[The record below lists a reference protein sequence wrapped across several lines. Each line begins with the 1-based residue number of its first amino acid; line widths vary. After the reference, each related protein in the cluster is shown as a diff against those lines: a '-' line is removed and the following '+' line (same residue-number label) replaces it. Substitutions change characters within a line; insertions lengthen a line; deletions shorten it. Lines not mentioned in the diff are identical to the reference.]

1 MSLTRSAVL
10 NAIQQSLLGT
20 ADLFVAEDDPNVE
33 LNHLASMLDFALSQL
48 KVLAPRTAYS
58 TLTLVPGQI
67 EYTGPD
73 DLWSFKMHNWGQKD
87 TQPAPWEDGYITRL
101 PVVRNTDTTL
111 YFSFAPD
118 ASMISVL
125 GSSFG
130 YFYLCN
136 YTLTDALSTVPETS
150 LPLLITLAQ
159 AHAMQLLMVRGASSP
174 VAVKPG
180 VGRIAKAAPAE
191 VFEMLMD
198 SAKQQ
203 AKHL

>member
-1 MSLTRSAVL
+1 MSLTRSVVL
-10 NAIQQSLLGT
+10 IAIQKSLLGT
-20 ADLFVAEDDPNVE
+20 AGLFVDKEDANVE
-33 LNHLASMLDFALSQL
+33 IAHLTSMLESALSQL
-48 KVLAPRTAYS
+48 KVLAPRTAHG

-67 EYTGPD
+67 EYDGPA
-73 DLWSFKMHNWGQKD
+73 DLWSIKMHTWGQNES
-87 TQPAPWEDGYITRL
+87 QPAPWEPGYITRL
-101 PVVRNTDTTL
+101 PVVKNTENNI

-118 ASMISVL
+118 ANMISTL
-125 GSSFG
+125 GSNFG
-130 YFYLCN
+130 YFYLCHHL
-136 YTLTDALSTVPETS
+136 LTEEQSTVPDTA

-159 AHAMQLLMVRGASSP
+159 AHAMQLLMVRGASNP

-191 VFEMLMD
+191 VFEMLMA

>member
-20 ADLFVAEDDPNVE
+20 ADLFVDKDDPNIE
-33 LNHLASMLDFALSQL
+33 LNHLTSMLEFALSQL
-48 KVLAPRTAYS
+48 KVLVPRTAHD
-58 TLTLVPGQI
+58 TLTLVPGQL
-67 EYTGPD
+67 EYVGPD
-73 DLWSFKMHNWGQKD
+73 DLWSIKMHNWGQKD
-87 TQPAPWEDGYITRL
+87 SQPAPWEDGYITRL
-101 PVVRNTDTTL
+101 PVVKNTGTML

-118 ASMISVL
+118 ANMISTL

-136 YTLTDALSTVPETS
+136 YILTETQSTVPETA

-159 AHAMQLLMVRGASSP
+159 ASAMQLLMVRGASNP

-180 VGRIAKAAPAE
+180 VGRIPKAAPAE
-191 VFEMLMD
+191 VFEILMR

-203 AKHL
+203 AKYL